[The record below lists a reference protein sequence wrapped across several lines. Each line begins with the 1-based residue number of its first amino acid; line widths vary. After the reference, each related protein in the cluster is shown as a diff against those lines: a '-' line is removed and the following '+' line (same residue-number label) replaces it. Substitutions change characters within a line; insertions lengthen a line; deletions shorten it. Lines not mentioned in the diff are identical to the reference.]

1 MERDQAA
8 ALNGGRPAVPDRSE
22 ANRIRAVY
30 RSYDTQQRWL
40 RKRDPAN
47 PGFSQLQEERWRKIA
62 EIVAARFHGTAPP
75 RVVDVGCGKGGDLA
89 HIAELLPGAV
99 LFGVD
104 LSEERIAAA
113 RLAVPAATFRVQD
126 GDTLPFR
133 DRSVQLVVLSTVL
146 SSILD
151 PGTRRQVA
159 AEAYRITGDGGILLI
174 YDIRLPSP
182 ANPNVCRIG
191 RKELRALLPDARIR
205 SYPITLLPPVARSLC
220 RRWPGLYRPL
230 ARIRP
235 LRSHYLSVVTRPGP
249 LMGHPG

>member
-1 MERDQAA
+1 MERNPAA
-8 ALNGGRPAVPDRSE
+8 TVNGVQPVGPDPSE
-22 ANRIRAVY
+22 TDRIRAVY
-30 RSYDTQQRWL
+30 QRYDTQERWL

-62 EIVAARFHGTAPP
+62 EIIGAGLRGISPLRVA
-75 RVVDVGCGKGGDLA
+75 DIGCGKGGDLA
-89 HIAELLPGAV
+89 HIAELLPEAE

-104 LSEERIAAA
+104 LSEERVKAA
-113 RLAVPAATFRVQD
+113 RLAVPTAALWVQD
-126 GDTLPFR
+126 VDTLPFP
-133 DRSVQLVVLSTVL
+133 DGSVQLVVLSTVL

-159 AEAYRITGDGGILLI
+159 AEAYRIIGDDGMLLI

-191 RKELRALLPDARIR
+191 KRELRALLPTARIR

-220 RRWPGLYRPL
+220 RRWPGLYQPL

-235 LRSHYLSVVTRPGP
+235 LRSHYLSVVTRP
-249 LMGHPG
+249 

>member
-1 MERDQAA
+1 MERNPAA
-8 ALNGGRPAVPDRSE
+8 TVNGVQPVGADLSE
-22 ANRIRAVY
+22 ADRIRAVY
-30 RSYDTQQRWL
+30 RRYDTQERWL

-62 EIVAARFHGTAPP
+62 EIIGAGLRGISPLRVA
-75 RVVDVGCGKGGDLA
+75 DIGCGKGGDLA
-89 HIAELLPGAV
+89 HIAELLPEAE

-104 LSEERIAAA
+104 LSEERVKAA
-113 RLAVPAATFRVQD
+113 RLAVPTATLWVQD
-126 GDTLPFR
+126 VDTLPFP

-159 AEAYRITGDGGILLI
+159 AETYRIIGDDGMLLI

-191 RKELRALLPDARIR
+191 KRQLRALLPTARIR

-220 RRWPGLYRPL
+220 RRWPGLYQPL

-235 LRSHYLSVVTRPGP
+235 LRSHYLSVVTRP
-249 LMGHPG
+249 

>member
-1 MERDQAA
+1 MEPDPATTM
-8 ALNGGRPAVPDRSE
+8 NGGQPVAAGPSE
-22 ANRIRAVY
+22 ADRIRAIY
-30 RSYDTQQRWL
+30 RRYDTQDRWL

-47 PGFSQLQEERWRKIA
+47 PGFSQLQDERWRKIA
-62 EIVAARFHGTAPP
+62 EIIGSGSRGVARL
-75 RVVDVGCGKGGDLA
+75 RVVDVGCGRGSDLA
-89 HIAELLPGAV
+89 NIAELLPAAE

-104 LSEERIAAA
+104 LSEERVEAA
-113 RLAVPAATFRVQD
+113 RLAVPSATLWVQD
-126 GDTLPFR
+126 GHTLPFS

-146 SSILD
+146 SSVLD

-159 AEAYRITGDGGILLI
+159 AEAYRVTSDDGMLLI

-191 RKELRALLPDARIR
+191 KGELRALLPGARIR

-220 RRWPGLYRPL
+220 RRWPGLYQPL

-235 LRSHYLSVVTRPGP
+235 LRSHYLSVVTRP
-249 LMGHPG
+249 

>member
-1 MERDQAA
+1 MERDPAA
-8 ALNGGRPAVPDRSE
+8 TLNGGQAAVPDPSE
-22 ANRIRAVY
+22 TDRIRTIY

-47 PGFSQLQEERWRKIA
+47 PGFSRLQAERWRKMAGIIDA
-62 EIVAARFHGTAPP
+62 RLRGAAPL
-75 RVVDVGCGKGGDLA
+75 RVVDVGCGRGGDLA
-89 HIAELLPGAV
+89 QIAELLPDAE

-104 LSEERIAAA
+104 LSEERVEAA
-113 RLAVPAATFRVQD
+113 RLAVPAAKLWVQD
-126 GDTLPFR
+126 GDTLPFA

-151 PGTRRQVA
+151 PATRRQVA
-159 AEAYRITGDGGILLI
+159 AEAYRIISDDGILLI

-191 RKELRALLPDARIR
+191 KGELRTLLPAARIQR
-205 SYPITLLPPVARSLC
+205 YSITLLPPVARSLC

-230 ARIRP
+230 ASFRP
-235 LRSHYLSVVTRPGP
+235 LRSHYLSVVTRP
-249 LMGHPG
+249 

>member
-1 MERDQAA
+1 MERNPAA
-8 ALNGGRPAVPDRSE
+8 ISPGGQPGTPDTRE
-22 ANRIRAVY
+22 ADRIRAIY
-30 RSYDTQQRWL
+30 RSYDSQERWL

-47 PGFSQLQEERWRKIA
+47 QGFSRLQDERWRKLA
-62 EIVAARFHGTAPP
+62 EIIGTGPRGVAPP

-89 HIAELLPGAV
+89 HIAKLLPDAA

-104 LSEERIAAA
+104 LSPERIEAA
-113 RLAVPAATFRVQD
+113 RLAVPAATLLVQD
-126 GDTLPFR
+126 GDTLPFP

-146 SSILD
+146 SSILS
-151 PGTRRQVA
+151 PGARRQVA
-159 AEAYRITGDGGILLI
+159 SEAYRIVSDDGMLLV

-191 RKELRALLPDARIR
+191 KGELRALLPAACIR

-220 RRWPGLYRPL
+220 GRWPGLYRPL

-235 LRSHYLSVVTRPGP
+235 LRSHYLSVVTRPTT
-249 LMGHPG
+249 

>member
-1 MERDQAA
+1 M
-8 ALNGGRPAVPDRSE
+8 PDASE

-30 RSYDTQQRWL
+30 QSYDTQERWL

-47 PGFSQLQEERWRKIA
+47 PGFSRLQGERWRKIA
-62 EIVAARFHGTAPP
+62 EIVSARLGGTTPL

-89 HIAELLPGAV
+89 HLGELLPGAAF
-99 LFGVD
+99 FGVD
-104 LSEERIAAA
+104 LSEERIEAA
-113 RLAVPAATFRVQD
+113 RLAVPAATLQVQD
-126 GDTLPFR
+126 GDTLPFP

-159 AEAYRITGDGGILLI
+159 AEAYRIVSDEGILLI

-191 RKELRALLPDARIR
+191 KGELRALLPAARIR

-220 RRWPGLYRPL
+220 RRWPGLYQPL
-230 ARIRP
+230 ARVRP
-235 LRSHYLSVVTRPGP
+235 LRSHYLSVVTRPIT
-249 LMGHPG
+249 

>member
-8 ALNGGRPAVPDRSE
+8 ALNDGQPAVPDPSE
-22 ANRIRAVY
+22 ADRIRAIY
-30 RSYDTQQRWL
+30 RSYDAQERWL

-47 PGFSQLQEERWRKIA
+47 PGFSQLQDERWQKIA
-62 EIVAARFHGTAPP
+62 AIIGARFRGIAPL

-89 HIAELLPGAV
+89 HIAELLPDAT

-104 LSEERIAAA
+104 LSEERIEAA
-113 RLAVPAATFRVQD
+113 RLAVPTATLAVQH
-126 GDTLPFR
+126 GDILPFH

-159 AEAYRITGDGGILLI
+159 AEAYRIISDDGMLVI

-191 RKELRALLPDARIR
+191 RGELRALLPTARIQ

-220 RRWPGLYRPL
+220 RRWPALYRPL

-235 LRSHYLSVVTRPGP
+235 LRSHYLSVVTRPTT
-249 LMGHPG
+249 

>member
-1 MERDQAA
+1 MECDPAA
-8 ALNGGRPAVPDRSE
+8 TVHGGQPGQPDPSE
-22 ANRIRAVY
+22 ADRIRAIY
-30 RSYDTQQRWL
+30 RSYDTQERWL

-47 PGFSQLQEERWRKIA
+47 PGFSQLQGERWRKIA
-62 EIVAARFHGTAPP
+62 EIIGVGLGGIASL

-89 HIAELLPGAV
+89 HIAELLPDAA

-113 RLAVPAATFRVQD
+113 RLAVPAATLQVQN
-126 GDTLPFR
+126 GDTLPFQ
-133 DRSVQLVVLSTVL
+133 DCSVQLVVLSTVL

-159 AEAYRITGDGGILLI
+159 AEAYRIMSDDGMLLI

-182 ANPNVCRIG
+182 VNPNVCRIG
-191 RKELRALLPDARIR
+191 KGELRALLPTARIW

-220 RRWPGLYRPL
+220 RRWPGLYQPL
-230 ARIRP
+230 ACIRP
-235 LRSHYLSVVTRPGP
+235 LRSHYLSVVTRPIW
-249 LMGHPG
+249 

>member
-1 MERDQAA
+1 MERDQVTAQ
-8 ALNGGRPAVPDRSE
+8 NGGRPAVPDASE
-22 ANRIRAVY
+22 ATRIRAVY
-30 RSYDTQQRWL
+30 QSYDTQERWL

-47 PGFSQLQEERWRKIA
+47 PGFSQLQRERWQKIA
-62 EIVAARFHGTAPP
+62 EIVGVRLGGIAPL

-89 HIAELLPGAV
+89 HIAELLPGAD

-104 LSEERIAAA
+104 LSAERIEAA
-113 RLAVPAATFRVQD
+113 RLAVPAATLRVQD
-126 GDTLPFR
+126 GDTLPFP

-151 PGTRRQVA
+151 PETRRQVA
-159 AEAYRITGDGGILLI
+159 AEAYRIVSEEGILLI

-191 RKELRALLPDARIR
+191 KGELRALLPAARIR

-230 ARIRP
+230 ARVRP
-235 LRSHYLSVVTRPGP
+235 LRSHYLSVVTRPVT
-249 LMGHPG
+249 